1 MTIRDYIR
9 CYNKTFG
16 YVEDKFG
23 VDDLADLFHTIS
35 VEYCNHLDDFIRT
48 EGVLGC
54 LHYWGGDGVNP
65 GTLAREK
72 TDYDA
77 YIDDEG
83 VFHGAIRNCTSV
95 GDVREKGQEPHH
107 GKLTYCDHCEALY
120 GECAAKYGIEL
131 KFQPEY
137 NEDGTCRGNC
147 TWYAKKVE
155 G

>member
-54 LHYWGGDGVNP
+54 LHYCGGDGVNP

-72 TDYDA
+72 IDYDV

>member
-16 YVEDKFG
+16 YVEDKYG

-35 VEYCNHLDDFIRT
+35 VEYCNHLDDFIRN

-54 LHYWGGDGVNP
+54 LHYWGGDGETL

-72 TDYDA
+72 IDYDA
-77 YIDDEG
+77 YIDDGG

-95 GDVREKGQEPHH
+95 ADVRSKGQEPHH

-120 GECAAKYGIEL
+120 GECAAKYDIEL
-131 KFQPEY
+131 KFAPEY
-137 NEDGTCRGNC
+137 NEDGTCKGNC
-147 TWYAKKVE
+147 TWYAKKV
-155 G
+155 GD